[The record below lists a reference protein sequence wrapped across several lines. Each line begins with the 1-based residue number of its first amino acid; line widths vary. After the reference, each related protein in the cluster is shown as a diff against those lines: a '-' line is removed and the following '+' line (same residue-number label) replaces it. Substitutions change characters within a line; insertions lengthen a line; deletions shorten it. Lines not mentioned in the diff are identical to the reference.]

1 MSGGDVFSV
10 WDNNVLTSPF
20 LFLYNL
26 IDFILFSYFLMPVI
40 KSAIKQ
46 LRKNIKAREKNA
58 LERRKVKKSMKML
71 EKYLKDKK
79 YEEAKKQV
87 AIVASQL
94 DRMAKKNIIHSNK
107 AARKKS
113 QIMKK
118 INTLGK

>member
-1 MSGGDVFSV
+1 
-10 WDNNVLTSPF
+10 
-20 LFLYNL
+20 
-26 IDFILFSYFLMPVI
+26 MPVI

-94 DRMAKKNIIHSNK
+94 DRMAKKHIIHPNK
-107 AARKKS
+107 AARNKS
-113 QIMKK
+113 QMMKK

>member
-10 WDNNVLTSPF
+10 WNNNVLTSPF

-26 IDFILFSYFLMPVI
+26 IDFILFSCFLMPVI